1 MAPRPRF
8 DRRAPVRELPN
19 INDRI
24 NYPKLRV
31 VDADGTQLGV
41 ISRDEALDVAKER
54 ELDLVLV
61 SEKADPPVCRIMD
74 YGKFKYEADQ
84 RAKESREKSSN
95 LTVKEMKYRPK
106 IGSGDFDTKTKKVEK
121 FLGEGHK
128 VKVTI
133 MFRGREMQHPELGR
147 KILENVAD
155 EVDHVGKVEF
165 HPRQDGR
172 NMVMVLAPDKQAQ
185 ARHEKERRKAEAAA
199 NEATVEAVAP
209 AADEEE

>member
-1 MAPRPRF
+1 
-8 DRRAPVRELPN
+8 
-19 INDRI
+19 
-24 NYPKLRV
+24 
-31 VDADGTQLGV
+31 
-41 ISRDEALDVAKER
+41 
-54 ELDLVLV
+54 
-61 SEKADPPVCRIMD
+61 
-74 YGKFKYEADQ
+74 
-84 RAKESREKSSN
+84 
-95 LTVKEMKYRPK
+95 MKYRPK
-106 IGSGDFDTKTKKVEK
+106 IGPGDFDTKTRKVEK

-155 EVDHVGKVEF
+155 AVDHVGKVEF

-185 ARHEKERRKAEAAA
+185 ARYEKERRKAEAAA
-199 NEATVEAVAP
+199 NEATVEADAP

>member
-1 MAPRPRF
+1 MVNRLASSHYPKRSTSLGLPDSTWSRSQIGRTHRFAGSWTTASSSTKLISAPRNRG
-8 DRRAPVRELPN
+8 R
-19 INDRI
+19 
-24 NYPKLRV
+24 
-31 VDADGTQLGV
+31 
-41 ISRDEALDVAKER
+41 
-54 ELDLVLV
+54 
-61 SEKADPPVCRIMD
+61 
-74 YGKFKYEADQ
+74 
-84 RAKESREKSSN
+84 
-95 LTVKEMKYRPK
+95 
-106 IGSGDFDTKTKKVEK
+106 KVEK

-185 ARHEKERRKAEAAA
+185 ARHEKERRKAEVAA
-199 NEATVEAVAP
+199 NAATAEAVAP